1 MCKTFIMFVK
11 RSISIANLRNIL
23 YTIYTYTCMYVL
35 EYKINFNQKC
45 FHGNKMLYKVSTLI
59 TLLIKVFIMIYRMT
73 IKTKEHISVKL
84 IFFYM

>member
-1 MCKTFIMFVK
+1 MFVE
-11 RSISIANLRNIL
+11 RSISITNLRNVIL
-23 YTIYTYTCMYVL
+23 YTIYIYIL

-73 IKTKEHISVKL
+73 KD
-84 IFFYM
+84 